1 MSRRRRKW
9 RPGEVAVFCAILA
22 FGAAATLAFPP
33 LLLLY
38 ALACVLWLAYWT
50 SSDDPK

>member
-1 MSRRRRKW
+1 MSRRRRQG
-9 RPGEVAVFCAILA
+9 RPGEVAVCCAILA
-22 FGAAATLAFPP
+22 FGAAAPLAFPP

-38 ALACVLWLAYWT
+38 ALACVLWLASWS